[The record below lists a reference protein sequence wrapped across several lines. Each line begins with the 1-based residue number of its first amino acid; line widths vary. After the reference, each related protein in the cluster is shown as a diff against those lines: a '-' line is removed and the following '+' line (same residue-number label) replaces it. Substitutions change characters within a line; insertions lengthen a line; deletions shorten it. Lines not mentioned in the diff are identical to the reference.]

1 MYNCY
6 KPVWIVEKRV
16 VKENREKHSEFIINL
31 RIRTAR
37 QTTITTRE
45 SWIGWSFFG

>member
-37 QTTITTRE
+37 QTTATTRE
-45 SWIGWSFFG
+45 SWIGWSFFE